1 MTCIRCGQPLVAEAR
16 FCGGCGQPAPGVP
29 SAASDNAIGASLREV
44 VLLDKFTTSEIVR
57 SPVFRF
63 VFFLAMGPLAIAH
76 LDRTDF
82 ILWGIALYSALLW
95 AMLIYRLFAGRDLGF
110 RWAIGMV
117 FVTCFIM
124 VPLLQ
129 IYLALPPDVTEW
141 LVSRKLVVLQL
152 TGYVLGVGLREEMT
166 KAVPLLLLALFTA
179 RMKNP
184 ITGLVLGFMSGIG
197 FAVAENVLYVYK
209 TVSHAVSITQETGRY
224 GNLVVP
230 VYNNVIRMA
239 MGPFVHGCLSG
250 IFGYF
255 IALSTGDSRRRIFL
269 LLAGLAVSASL
280 HGLYDTVVGYSPLV
294 ALLVQALT
302 YVLLMTY
309 VLKARGLA
317 SAHEIGGGVFNRTVM
332 GRVSPELLAA
342 ARAAAAKPASPGP
355 SGRPAPTSSE
365 PARHGDPPTIALSPL
380 SWQLRGTAGTVT
392 GRVVVLEAEVKIGRD
407 GTRCG
412 IHVDEP
418 TVSREHA
425 LLVPEAGGATWR
437 VVRLSR
443 TTPILV
449 NDQATDDARL
459 RPGDRV
465 QVGNAAFV
473 VETV

>member
-1 MTCIRCGQPLVAEAR
+1 MTCIRCGQPLAAEAR
-16 FCGGCGQPAPGVP
+16 FCGGCGQPVT
-29 SAASDNAIGASLREV
+29 AAAGSFDNAIGASLREV

-95 AMLIYRLFAGRDLGF
+95 AMLIYRLFAGRDLEF
-110 RWAIGMV
+110 RWAIGLV

-129 IYLALPPDVTEW
+129 IYLAIPPDITEW
-141 LVSRKLVVLQL
+141 LVSRKFVVFQL
-152 TGYVLGVGLREEMT
+152 TGYVLGVGVREEMT
-166 KAVPLLLLALFTA
+166 KAFPLLVLAVFTS

-184 ITGLVLGFMSGIG
+184 LTGLVLGFMSGIG

-209 TVSHAVSITQETGRY
+209 TVSHAVSITQETGRL

-269 LLAGLAVSASL
+269 LLAGLSVAATL

-309 VLKARGLA
+309 ILKARGLA

-332 GRVSPELLAA
+332 GRVSPELIAA
-342 ARAAAAKPASPGP
+342 AQAAGAKLASASPPPGP
-355 SGRPAPTSSE
+355 PATISVP
-365 PARHGDPPTIALSPL
+365 RRGGPPTVALAPL

-392 GRVVVLEAEVKIGRD
+392 GRVVPLDAEVRIGRD

-425 LLVPEAGGATWR
+425 LLVPEPGGAAWR

-443 TTPILV
+443 TAPVLV
-449 NDQATDDARL
+449 NDNITDDARL
-459 RPGDRV
+459 QPGDRV

>member
-1 MTCIRCGQPLVAEAR
+1 MTCIRCGQPLAADAR
-16 FCGGCGQPAPGVP
+16 FCGGCGQPVAGAALP
-29 SAASDNAIGASLREV
+29 SSDDAMGASLREV
-44 VLLDKFTTSEIVR
+44 LLFDKFTIGEIVR

-95 AMLIYRLFAGRDLGF
+95 AMLVYRLFAGRDLGF

-117 FVTCFIM
+117 FVTCFVM

-129 IYLALPPDVTEW
+129 VYLSIPPDITEW
-141 LVSRKLVVLQL
+141 LVSRRLVVFQL
-152 TGYVLGVGLREEMT
+152 TGYVLGVGVREEMT
-166 KAVPLLLLALFTA
+166 KALPLLVLALFTA
-179 RMKNP
+179 RMKSP
-184 ITGLVLGFMSGIG
+184 LSGLVLGFMSGIG

-209 TVSHAVSITQETGRY
+209 TVSHAVSITQETGGY
-224 GNLVVP
+224 GSLVMP

-255 IALSTGDSRRRIFL
+255 IALSTGDARRRFFL
-269 LLAGLAVSASL
+269 LLAGLVVAATL
-280 HGLYDTVVGYSPLV
+280 HGLYDTVVAYSPLT

-332 GRVSPELLAA
+332 GRVPPELLAA
-342 ARAAAAKPASPGP
+342 ARAAAAPQPAA
-355 SGRPAPTSSE
+355 PAT
-365 PARHGDPPTIALSPL
+365 G
-380 SWQLRGTAGTVT
+380 WQLRGTAGTVT
-392 GRVVVLEAEVKIGRD
+392 GRVVALEAEVTIGRD
-407 GTRCG
+407 RTRCA
-412 IHVDEP
+412 IHIDEP

-425 LLVPEAGGATWR
+425 LLVPEADGVAWR

-443 TTPILV
+443 TAPVLV

-459 RPGDRV
+459 RPGDRL
-465 QVGNAAFV
+465 QMGSAAFV
-473 VETV
+473 FEAAPGFADDSGP

>member
-1 MTCIRCGQPLVAEAR
+1 MTCIRCGQPLVPEAR
-16 FCGGCGQPAPGVP
+16 YCGACGQPVVAVAPVVT
-29 SAASDNAIGASLREV
+29 DNAIGASLREV
-44 VLLDKFTTSEIVR
+44 VLLDKLTTSEILK

-95 AMLIYRLFAGRDLGF
+95 AMFVYRLFAGRDLGF

-117 FVTCFIM
+117 FVTCFVM

-129 IYLALPPDVTEW
+129 VYLAIPPDLTEW
-141 LVSRKLVVLQL
+141 LIGRRFVVFQL
-152 TGYVLGVGLREEMT
+152 AGYVLGVGIREEMT
-166 KAVPLLLLALFTA
+166 KALPLLVLAAFTS

-184 ITGLVLGFMSGIG
+184 LSGLVLGFMSGIG

-209 TVSHAVSITQETGRY
+209 TVSHAVSITQETGHFA
-224 GNLVVP
+224 NLVVP

-255 IALSTGDSRRRIFL
+255 IALSAVDARRRIFL
-269 LLAGLAVSASL
+269 LLAGLGVAASL

-302 YVLLMTY
+302 YMLLMTY
-309 VLKARGLA
+309 ILKARGLA

-332 GRVSPELLAA
+332 GRVSPEFLAA
-342 ARAAAAKPASPGP
+342 AAAAAAQATAVPRGRGTPEVATSPQP
-355 SGRPAPTSSE
+355 SWR
-365 PARHGDPPTIALSPL
+365 
-380 SWQLRGTAGTVT
+380 LRGEGGTVM
-392 GRVVVLEAEVKIGRD
+392 GRIVALEAEVKVGRD
-407 GTRCG
+407 PAQCG
-412 IHVDEP
+412 VHVDEP

-425 LLVPEAGGATWR
+425 VLVPEAGGSTWR
-437 VVRLSR
+437 VRRLSR
-443 TTPILV
+443 TAPVLV
-449 NDQATDDARL
+449 NGQAHDDVRL
-459 RPGDRV
+459 RVGDRL
-465 QVGNAAFV
+465 QLGSAIFV
-473 VETV
+473 VEHA